1 VAVGYSSA
9 ESASVLQELE
19 AAIAGQKFLSNVVS
33 ASELTPL
40 KTVQPKYP
48 AKADRDRLEGWVELD
63 FTVTD
68 SGEVKDVA
76 VHGASVPGVFEQAA
90 SEALSQWRFRPVLR
104 DGKPVAQRA
113 RIRVRFKPG

>member
-1 VAVGYSSA
+1 
-9 ESASVLQELE
+9 
-19 AAIAGQKFLSNVVS
+19 
-33 ASELTPL
+33 LTPL

-76 VHGASVPGVFEQAA
+76 VHGASAPGVFEQAA
-90 SEALSQWRFRPVLR
+90 SEALSQWRYRPVLR